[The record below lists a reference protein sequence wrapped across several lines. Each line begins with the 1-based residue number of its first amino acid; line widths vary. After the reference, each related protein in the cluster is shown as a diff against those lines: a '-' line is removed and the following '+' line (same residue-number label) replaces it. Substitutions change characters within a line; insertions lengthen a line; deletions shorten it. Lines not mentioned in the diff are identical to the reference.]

1 MWRWSRP
8 RAEGAPRALRAHV
21 AAAEEGKEV
30 NRVTGFARRGT
41 PKKVPYVD
49 FFLENRLED
58 MGIEPRNAWLG
69 AAHCA
74 VWRRVE
80 ACVMI
85 QRR

>member
-49 FFLENRLED
+49 FFWKIDWRTWESNP
-58 MGIEPRNAWLG
+58 GTLG
-69 AAHCA
+69 WARHVVRCGGALKPA
-74 VWRRVE
+74 G
-80 ACVMI
+80 
-85 QRR
+85 